1 MTRKFE
7 DVIAEQGKLV
17 YTHVGDSMYPTIR
30 KNDLLVI
37 EAVSRP
43 LKQYDIPLYRR
54 DSGQV
59 VLHRIIST
67 RGGGWTMCGDNRRY
81 KEHGISEKNVIGVLT
96 TIVRDG
102 REIAVDTPRRRL
114 AARLL
119 PLRRVMLLV
128 RDQLR

>member
-81 KEHGISEKNVIGVLT
+81 KEHGISEKNVIGLLT

>member
-96 TIVRDG
+96 TIVRGG

>member
-81 KEHGISEKNVIGVLT
+81 KEYGISEKNVIGVLT
-96 TIVRDG
+96 TIVRGG